1 MKNKLQL
8 ISGLIVAALV
18 CASLVIAGTVYDR
31 SVVTISTTLGTA
43 TWVNADLPYSA
54 IKLVRIWV
62 EKDLIAINTVTVS
75 RVTSDGVYTQSVG
88 SVVTAANAGS
98 TASFTATYLKQNDY
112 LLFSS
117 TVATGATAI
126 VEYEVQQH

>member
-1 MKNKLQL
+1 MKNRIQL
-8 ISGLIVAALV
+8 ISGLVVAALV
-18 CASLVIAGTVYDR
+18 CVSLAIAGSVYER
-31 SVVTISTTLGTA
+31 STVTISTTLGTA
-43 TWVNADLPYSA
+43 TWVNDDLPYSA
-54 IKLVRIWV
+54 VKLVRIWV
-62 EKDLIAINTVTVS
+62 EKDLIAINTVTVT

-98 TASFTATYLKQNDY
+98 TASFTATYLKPNDY